1 MKKKTHFK
9 VPNCENIFLILTGSI
24 FSVMLLVPKAYG
36 QKGSQPASAAT
47 SLSHKSSQPIYLDT
61 HYSFRERAAD
71 LVSHMTLAE
80 EVLQLHTNNAP
91 AIPRLGIHQY
101 IYWSE
106 GQHGVNAMFGNLHNG
121 KKTNEHEAYGAPIAT
136 SFPTNFASSMSWDPG
151 LIYKETEAISDEAR
165 GFLDKSLF
173 GVAQNNL
180 GESKDDYG
188 NLTYWAP
195 TINMDRDPRWGRN
208 DEAFGEDPFL
218 ASHMAAA
225 FVNGFQGQ
233 SIDGTPLS
241 KYLKVAATAK
251 HFALNDIENN
261 RQGISSDV
269 NDEAIRDYYT
279 STFRY
284 LIEKAHVAGLMTS
297 YNAINGTPAVAS
309 TYMVNELGQR
319 TFGFSGYITSDCDA
333 IGTTY
338 HLFPRGHKWTA
349 PGWSLDQKAAKSTW
363 VNNQTGQR
371 VSGAAGGQAYAVR
384 AGTALNCTGTEYTFP
399 NIEEAIKVGILSKDV
414 IDRALTRVFTIRMRT
429 GEFDPTSEVPYTKI
443 TKSVI
448 QSPAHQELAEQVAE
462 NSLVL
467 LKNDTVSGLNKQLL
481 PLNAGNLKK
490 IVIVGNLANQVTL
503 GGYSGNP
510 TLKISAVEGLTAALK
525 TANPNASVIFDK
537 TETSTTADAPAN
549 LNKQT
554 KSDIKSADLVIVFVG
569 TDEAVGHEG
578 YDRANI
584 AMPGNYE
591 SLIYQTAAL
600 GNPNMLMVIQS
611 CGPVKINLVQHLFP
625 AIVFSGYNG
634 ESQGAALASVL
645 LGAKNPSGHLNFT
658 WYKDATQLPSMSNYW
673 LTPRK
678 TDGLGRTYMYFTR
691 KPTYPFGYGLSYSR
705 FKYSNMTVS
714 SEKLSPNDSV
724 TIKFDVT
731 NTGNLS
737 GATVAQLYVS
747 SPKIKQRELPIKR
760 LEGFQKTEMLEPGQT
775 QHISLT
781 VNIANL
787 SFWNEEALKSM
798 VYNGAYQFE
807 VGYNSR
813 DIAASKEVDIEGTLS
828 PKITYVTLQPER
840 LIYHSGE
847 TIDLKG
853 KNKWIKSDI
862 NATQEDPHATADNIV
877 EAVNNDG
884 SFVNLSNTHIEYQS
898 SNNSIAKVSD
908 NGIVKLIGK
917 GTVTITANV
926 DGVSGSSVIVVN

>member
-1 MKKKTHFK
+1 MKQNKRSDLVAHGHIIQLLTMS
-9 VPNCENIFLILTGSI
+9 IFLLTVFI
-24 FSVMLLVPKAYG
+24 AKTYG
-36 QKGSQPASAAT
+36 QKEAPSST
-47 SLSHKSSQPIYLDT
+47 IVSHKSLQPIYLNT
-61 HYSFRERAAD
+61 NYSFRERAAD
-71 LVSHMTLAE
+71 LVSRMTLAE

-91 AIPRLGIHQY
+91 AIPRLGVHQY

-106 GQHGVNAMFGNLHNG
+106 GQHGINAMFGNLHHGNTA
-121 KKTNEHEAYGAPIAT
+121 KQDAYGSPQAT
-136 SFPTNFASSMSWDPG
+136 SFPTNFASTMSWDPG

-180 GESKDDYG
+180 GESRDDYG

-195 TINMDRDPRWGRN
+195 TINMDRDPRWGRT
-208 DEAFGEDPFL
+208 DEAYGEDPYL
-218 ASHMAAA
+218 ASQMAAA
-225 FVNGFQGQ
+225 FVNGYQGQ
-233 SIDGTPLS
+233 TIDGQPFN

-279 STFRY
+279 ATFRY

-333 IGTTY
+333 VGTTY
-338 HLFPRGHKWTA
+338 KLFPYGHKWAA
-349 PGWSLDQKAAKSTW
+349 PGWETNQKAEKSTW
-363 VNNQTGQR
+363 VNKQTGQT

-384 AGTALNCTGTEYTFP
+384 AGTALNCTGAEYTFP
-399 NIEEAIKVGILSKDV
+399 NIEEAIKAGILSKDV

-429 GEFDPTSEVPYTKI
+429 GEFDPANEVPYTKI

-448 QSPAHQELAEQVAE
+448 QSPVHQKLAEEVAE

-467 LKNDTVSGLNKQLL
+467 LKNDTVAGTNMPML
-481 PLNAGNLKK
+481 PIVPSSLKK
-490 IVIVGNLANQVTL
+490 IVILGDLADKVTL

-510 TLKISAVEGLTAALK
+510 SLKVSAVQGITTAIKA
-525 TANPNASVIFDK
+525 ANPSASVIFDK
-537 TETSTTADAPAN
+537 TNSSTQAESAAYFS
-549 LNKQT
+549 KQT

-569 TDEAVGHEG
+569 TDESIAHEG
-578 YDRANI
+578 KDRQNL

-591 SLIYQTAAL
+591 SLIYQATAL

-634 ESQGAALASVL
+634 ESQGTALANVL
-645 LGAKNPSGHLNFT
+645 LGKKNPSGHLNFT

-673 LTPRK
+673 LTPQK
-678 TDGLGRTYMYFTR
+678 TNGLGRTYMYFTR
-691 KPTYPFGYGLSYSR
+691 KPSYPFGFGLSYSQ
-705 FKYSNMTVS
+705 FKFSNMTIS
-714 SEKLSPNDSV
+714 SENISANDSV
-724 TIKFDVT
+724 TISFDVK
-731 NTGNLS
+731 NTGNVS

-747 SPKIKQRELPIKR
+747 SPKIKGKDLPIKR
-760 LEGFQKTEMLEPGQT
+760 LEGFQKTEVLQPGQT
-775 QHISLT
+775 QHISLM
-781 VNIANL
+781 VKADNL
-787 SFWNEEALKSM
+787 SYWNEQDLRSI
-798 VYNGAYQFE
+798 VYNGQYQFQI
-807 VGYNSR
+807 GYNSS
-813 DIAASKEVDIEGTLS
+813 DIAATQNVHIDGIVT
-828 PKITYVTLQPER
+828 PKINYVTVQPEK
-840 LIYHSGE
+840 LIYHIGE
-847 TIDLKG
+847 TINLKG

-862 NATQEDPHATADNIV
+862 NTEKEELHAEADNIV

-884 SFVNLSNTHIEYQS
+884 SFVNLAKANMQYQS
-898 SNNSIAKVSD
+898 SNNAIAKV
-908 NGIVKLIGK
+908 NAKGIVQLLGK
-917 GTVTITANV
+917 GAVTITVNV
-926 DGVSGSSVIVVN
+926 NGVAGSSVIIVK